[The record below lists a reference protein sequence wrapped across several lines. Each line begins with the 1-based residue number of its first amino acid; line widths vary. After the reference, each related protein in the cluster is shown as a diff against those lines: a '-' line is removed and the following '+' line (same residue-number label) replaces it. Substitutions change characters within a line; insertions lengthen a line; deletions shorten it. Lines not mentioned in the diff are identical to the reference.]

1 MIRKM
6 LFAAALAALMST
18 PASAIADPS
27 STGVAH
33 GHAPSTTPVGAPGNH
48 PSEPGE
54 RGQGKGP
61 SDNHGQS
68 GSSHRCRP
76 VHVGFIVAGTL
87 VSQKLTANSDGTYT
101 GEVTVKVTHTNHHA
115 VGEKEKE
122 VTTTEKTYSLTSAHV
137 TFGLAD
143 ANSDGTVGLDDL
155 VEGDRVMLIG
165 KVTKLANKHCDR
177 SKFTSEK
184 TIRQIIFSAPAPTP
198 AA

>member
-1 MIRKM
+1 MIRKT

-18 PASAIADPS
+18 PAWAIADPS
-27 STGVAH
+27 PNGVAH
-33 GHAPSTTPVGAPGNH
+33 GHVPSTTPVGAPGNH
-48 PSEPGE
+48 PSEPGD

-61 SDNHGQS
+61 SGNHGQS
-68 GSSHRCRP
+68 GSSHKCRP
-76 VHVGFIVAGTL
+76 VRVGFIVSGTL

-115 VGEKEKE
+115 VGEKVKE

-137 TFGLAD
+137 TFGLTD
-143 ANSDGTVGLDDL
+143 TNNDGTVGLDDL
-155 VEGDRVMLIG
+155 VAGDRVMLLG

-177 SKFTSEK
+177 SKFTPEK
-184 TIRQIIFSAPAPTP
+184 TIRHIVFLAPAPAP

>member
-1 MIRKM
+1 MIRKT
-6 LFAAALAALMST
+6 LFTAALAALMST
-18 PASAIADPS
+18 PAWAIADPS

-33 GHAPSTTPVGAPGNH
+33 GHVPSTTPVGAPGNH
-48 PSEPGE
+48 PGE
-54 RGQGKGP
+54 RGRGNGP

-76 VHVGFIVAGTL
+76 IHVGFVVSGTL

-101 GEVTVKVTHTNHHA
+101 GEVTVKVTHTNHQA
-115 VGEKEKE
+115 IGEKEKE

-137 TFGLAD
+137 TFGLTD

-165 KVTKLANKHCDR
+165 KVSKLANKHCDR
-177 SKFTSEK
+177 SKFTPQK
-184 TIRQIIFSAPAPTP
+184 TIRQLIFSPPEPAPA
-198 AA
+198 A

>member
-1 MIRKM
+1 MIRKT

-18 PASAIADPS
+18 PAWAIADPS

-54 RGQGKGP
+54 HGQGKGP

-68 GSSHRCRP
+68 GNSHKCRP
-76 VHVGFIVAGTL
+76 QHVGFIVSGTL

-101 GEVTVKVTHTNHHA
+101 GEVTVKVTHTNHQA
-115 VGEKEKE
+115 VGEREKE
-122 VTTTEKTYSLTSAHV
+122 VITTEKTYSLTSGHV
-137 TFGLAD
+137 TFGLTD

-155 VEGDRVMLIG
+155 VEGDRVMLVG

-184 TIRQIIFSAPAPTP
+184 TIRQIIFTAPAPAP

>member
-1 MIRKM
+1 MIRKT

-18 PASAIADPS
+18 PAWAIADPS

-48 PSEPGE
+48 PGEPGE

-68 GSSHRCRP
+68 GNSHRCRP
-76 VHVGFIVAGTL
+76 VHVGFIVSGTL

-101 GEVTVKVTHTNHHA
+101 GEITVKVTHTNHHA
-115 VGEKEKE
+115 VTEKEKE
-122 VTTTEKTYSLTSAHV
+122 VTTTERTYSLTSAHV
-137 TFGLAD
+137 TFGLTD

-155 VEGDRVMLIG
+155 IEGDRVMLVG

-184 TIRQIIFSAPAPTP
+184 TIRRLIFSAPEPAP